1 MKSKEEIRE
10 IIESGIDDA
19 WEHNDLYANI
29 CTRLILAVYEY
40 ANQFQSD
47 ASSEEIR
54 KWGKGCT
61 NCGIKELITDGY
73 CNCCGAV
80 QMIFLK

>member
-1 MKSKEEIRE
+1 MKSKEEILDRN
-10 IIESGIDDA
+10 GFDFDA
-19 WEHNDLYANI
+19 FQYENEDLAKS
-29 CTRLILAVYEY
+29 LLSAMEEY

-61 NCGIKELITDGY
+61 NCGVSEVITDNH

-80 QMIFLK
+80 QMSFLK